1 MMEIPESRG
10 LGTPLGL
17 MVPLRKGLKQ
27 SSLDKISYLLYCQ
40 YLLAIIGLGL
50 VIIGLMFPLP
60 AGLTPGLNTGLAM
73 GRTLIGLGLTPGLM
87 VTLMGGLTPPLT
99 RPGPLTPPLITPR
112 MMPRPRTIP
121 PLI

>member
-60 AGLTPGLNTGLAM
+60 AGLTPGLAM